1 MIASFNYLENLTNLL
16 HHGAMNIPSHIREK
30 HVRYILSCQNPD
42 GGFIGRDPE
51 SDLYY
56 TGFALRS
63 LLVLNALDNATCEKV
78 GVFLSLR
85 LNSQTSLVDFF
96 SLVYSAVIVSMG
108 GGPDVFASS
117 GDWTNTIG
125 TFLASLRCPDGGFG
139 KVPSGKESST
149 YMSFLALLCHQLIG
163 KKIESPEKL
172 VGFVLSRHRE
182 DGGFVEYGPMRKS
195 GTNPTAAG
203 MGILRAISPSLL
215 RDEMKINLVK
225 FYKGMIGDE
234 NGFKANHRIPFCD
247 VLSTFTSLWSLR
259 ELDSLDEIPGDK
271 IHRYIMSTEN
281 PQGGFHGGSWD
292 AGKDVEY
299 SFYALG
305 ALALLAPRGQGV

>member
-1 MIASFNYLENLTNLL
+1 MIAPFNYLENLTNRL
-16 HHGAMNIPSHIREK
+16 HLGAMKIPENIRNK
-30 HVRYILSCQNPD
+30 HVSYILSCQNPD
-42 GGFIGRDPE
+42 GGFYGRDPE

-63 LLVLNALDNATCEKV
+63 LLILNALDTPTCEKV
-78 GVFLSLR
+78 GTFLSQR
-85 LNSQTSLVDFF
+85 LHSQTSLVDFF

-117 GDWTNTIG
+117 GDWTESIG
-125 TFLASLRCPDGGFG
+125 AFLASLRGADGGFG
-139 KVPSGKESST
+139 KVPGGKESST

-163 KKIESPEKL
+163 KKIAAPESL
-172 VGFVLSRHRE
+172 VAFVHSRLRT

-203 MGILRAISPSLL
+203 MGILRAIAPQLL
-215 RDEMKINLVK
+215 QGDMKNNLIN
-225 FYKGMIGDE
+225 FYKGMMGDE

-247 VLSTFTSLWSLR
+247 VLSTFTSLWSLT
-259 ELDSLDEIPGDK
+259 ELDALDELPLDK
-271 IHRYIMSTEN
+271 ISQYVLSTGN
-281 PQGGFHGGSWD
+281 IQGGFHGGSWD

-305 ALALLAPRGQGV
+305 ALALLASQK